1 MEGRAKSNRR
11 LLILDDEEE
20 IRTTLAQYFGSLGYR
35 VDIAAN
41 VPEALEKLPE
51 GFHVVLS
58 DIRMPDADG
67 MDFLQQARRI
77 NPKLGVFFITGYP
90 TLETVIDAKQLGAVA
105 YFRKPLNLAQVES
118 RLRAFL
124 GEEGESLIEGGVLVV
139 THGLMARLKDRLAR
153 FQTVVCPS
161 DEDAFLAEVGQQHPK
176 AVLAYAGA
184 PETPQLLRAYQRL
197 GRDAN
202 SFLLVSDDQ
211 TLDATNEMLF
221 NHSVSGCI
229 PLEASREVVE
239 RRIQDAV
246 NLRETQKDEQ

>member
-1 MEGRAKSNRR
+1 
-11 LLILDDEEE
+11 
-20 IRTTLAQYFGSLGYR
+20 
-35 VDIAAN
+35 
-41 VPEALEKLPE
+41 
-51 GFHVVLS
+51 
-58 DIRMPDADG
+58 

-124 GEEGESLIEGGVLVV
+124 GEDGESLIEGGVLVV
-139 THGLMARLKDRLAR
+139 THGLMARLKDRLTR
-153 FQTVVCPS
+153 FQTVVSPS
-161 DEDAFLAEVGQQHPK
+161 DEGAFLAEVSQQRPR

-221 NHSVSGCI
+221 NHGVSGCI

-239 RRIQDAV
+239 RRIRDAV
-246 NLRETQKDEQ
+246 NLRETQRGEQ